1 MQTEILQRLT
11 RVETK
16 LDMQLDARDKAAE
29 ALQSAKAAH
38 HRQDE
43 SKQRLEEMDKHYD
56 HEIRLLNARVETEA
70 AALNARIEAE
80 ARAAAERLKAEQRE
94 RKTDRHWLI
103 GIMFTAGSLI
113 IAAFKLF

>member
-1 MQTEILQRLT
+1 MGSEDVNTEILQRLT

-43 SKQRLEEMDKHYD
+43 FKQRLDELDKHYD
-56 HEIRLLNARVETEA
+56 NEIRLLNVRVEAEST
-70 AALNARIEAE
+70 ALAARIMAE
-80 ARAAAERLKAEQRE
+80 NQE
-94 RKTDRHWLI
+94 RKLDRRWMIATMLTVAGLVLT
-103 GIMFTAGSLI
+103 GI
-113 IAAFKLF
+113 KLF